1 LPYSALGGFIS
12 QLQGRSNISARALEF
27 LILTGARSGEVIG
40 ATWGEIDLE
49 AKIWTVPASRMK
61 AGREHRVPLSPAA
74 VAVLRQMQ
82 AIRQSDFVFPGV
94 GGGRLGIN
102 ALHGL
107 LKTMGRR
114 EEASVHGFRST
125 FRDWAAE
132 RTSFPRELAEL
143 ALSHSVGSDV
153 EQAYRRSDMF
163 DKRRKLMDAWAE
175 FCGKPAVGGK
185 VVAIRGVS

>member
-1 LPYSALGGFIS
+1 MWI
-12 QLQGRSNISARALEF
+12 
-27 LILTGARSGEVIG
+27 
-40 ATWGEIDLE
+40 
-49 AKIWTVPASRMK
+49 VPASRMK

-82 AIRQSDFVFPGV
+82 AIRQSRFCLSWS
-94 GGGRLGIN
+94 RRRAAGIN

-107 LKTMGRR
+107 LKTWGAVRR
-114 EEASVHGFRST
+114 LRCTAFRST